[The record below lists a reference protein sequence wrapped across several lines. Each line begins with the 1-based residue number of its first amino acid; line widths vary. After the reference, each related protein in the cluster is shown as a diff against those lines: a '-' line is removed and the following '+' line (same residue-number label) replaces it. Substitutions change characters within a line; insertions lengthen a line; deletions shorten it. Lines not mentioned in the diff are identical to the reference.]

1 MSELYFDK
9 KFLLIPLG
17 TYLLWVSST
26 YMLEGRINLL
36 QQQDVLG
43 RFSYVIIA
51 NILIGNIL
59 AMYLL
64 KRSIKSRFS
73 SLNQLGF
80 RSLKRTLLM
89 VTIAVII
96 GLLLFTVQQPSSLN
110 PIIIMNTFAQTL
122 PTSIAEVVVCWVLIG
137 VSFESFLLSKKRSIH
152 IRANRIMCIILAS
165 VTATFFFGLYHF
177 AHSEPF
183 NQLRMVLFLMLPGL
197 LTSAFYFGVRD
208 LYATIIFHN
217 FQAMYGVMENMNNIG
232 SSLQA
237 SYPIITLSIVSIL
250 VLVTLDLFFIR
261 RANKVLSHGC

>member
-1 MSELYFDK
+1 MFELYFDK

-96 GLLLFTVQQPSSLN
+96 GLLLFMVQQPSSLN
-110 PIIIMNTFAQTL
+110 PIIIMNIFAQTL
-122 PTSIAEVVVCWVLIG
+122 PTSIAEVVICWVLIG
-137 VSFESFLLSKKRSIH
+137 VSFESFLLAKKRSIH
-152 IRANRIMCIILAS
+152 IDKGNRIIYIILVS

-217 FQAMYGVMENMNNIG
+217 FQAMYGVMGGMNTIG
-232 SSLQA
+232 SLLQA
-237 SYPIITLSIVSIL
+237 SYPIITLSIISIL
-250 VLVTLDLFFIR
+250 VLVTLDLFIIR
-261 RANKVLSHGC
+261 RANKVPSHD